1 MKKLVLLLSLTL
13 SCAVIAKDEIK
24 TQNMPTDDMIKQNI
38 EIVKLASEEMQKT
51 LPQKVDKYTT
61 LEKVKGKDATLI
73 YIFEI
78 NTGAK
83 SDETVIKED
92 KSRMKKAVTSGIC
105 QSAKRFLD
113 AQIDITY
120 MYRSSTSKVELFQF
134 DVSQKDCPRTD
145 R

>member
-24 TQNMPTDDMIKQNI
+24 TQNMPTDEMIKQNI

-61 LEKVKGKDATLI
+61 LEKVEGKDTTLI
-73 YIFEI
+73 YVFEI

-83 SDETVIKED
+83 SDETIIKED

-105 QSAKRFLD
+105 KSAKRFLD
-113 AQIDITY
+113 VQIDITY
-120 MYRSSTSKVELFQF
+120 MYKSATSKVELFQF
-134 DVSQKDCPRTD
+134 NVSRKDCPKSD
-145 R
+145 I

>member
-1 MKKLVLLLSLTL
+1 MKKLVLLLSFILSVTL
-13 SCAVIAKDEIK
+13 VAKDDIK
-24 TQNMPTDDMIKQNI
+24 TQNMPTDEMIKQNI

-61 LEKVKGKDATLI
+61 LEKVEGKDTTLI
-73 YIFEI
+73 YVFEI

-83 SDETVIKED
+83 SDETIIKED

>member
-1 MKKLVLLLSLTL
+1 MKKLVLLLSFILSVTL
-13 SCAVIAKDEIK
+13 VAKDDIK
-24 TQNMPTDDMIKQNI
+24 TQNMPTDEMVKQNI
-38 EIVKLASEEMQKT
+38 EIVRLASEELQNG
-51 LPQKVDKYTT
+51 LPQKVDKYTM
-61 LEKVKGKDATLI
+61 LQEVKGKDTTLI
-73 YIFEI
+73 YVFEI

-120 MYRSSTSKVELFQF
+120 MYRSATSKAELFQF